1 MPQEPSTLIA
11 RLKESLTQQRYNRVA
26 IHNYC
31 RNAEYFLQHL
41 SERGIIL
48 EAATPDDVS
57 SYLRLAVRRFRQ
69 TSRSSAGPLLG
80 GDPAGRNPCCRA
92 HSLKCWPPEP
102 EAADAGERLCREVL
116 AHYEAWLREERGLA
130 TASIYALMWEAKHFC
145 GWYTKR
151 CATAGFAELSVPDI
165 DAYMDMRAPGLTRKS
180 LKDVA
185 ERLRGL
191 LKHLYRKGHTP
202 TNLTPHVIAP
212 LLYAYEGIPS
222 ALKSGPDRG
231 RSEGHQ
237 QGPVPTGL
245 AGLCHPPAPGGLWLA
260 FGRNKPVAAGGC
272 RLARRRF
279 AHPPFQDGRAF

>member
-11 RLKESLTQQRYNRVA
+11 RLKELLTQQRYNRVA

-57 SYLRLAVRRFRQ
+57 SYLRLAVRRFRK
-69 TSRSSAGPLLG
+69 RHGHPPAHCWEAIPRAGIHALL
-80 GDPAGRNPCCRA
+80 R

-191 LKHLYRKGHTP
+191 LKHLY
-202 TNLTPHVIAP
+202 
-212 LLYAYEGIPS
+212 
-222 ALKSGPDRG
+222 
-231 RSEGHQ
+231 
-237 QGPVPTGL
+237 
-245 AGLCHPPAPGGLWLA
+245 
-260 FGRNKPVAAGGC
+260 
-272 RLARRRF
+272 
-279 AHPPFQDGRAF
+279 